1 MFSGYKYVA
10 YFLRS
15 LFGVSG
21 EALFTVQAVLLTL
34 YAGKHYEVSMGI
46 CLTLPFVFDALNS
59 VITTH
64 VFDATKDMA
73 LTWYIA
79 AFMAFLSI
87 FTAIWIDKI
96 YLRKKNEEKSSET

>member
-1 MFSGYKYVA
+1 MFSGYKYII

-34 YAGKHYEVSMGI
+34 YAKQHYEVSMGI
-46 CLTLPFVFDALNS
+46 CLSLPFVFDALNS
-59 VITTH
+59 IITTH
-64 VFDATKDMA
+64 VFDATKNMA

-79 AFMAFLSI
+79 SFMALLSI
-87 FTAIWIDKI
+87 ITAIWIDKI
-96 YLRKKNEEKSSET
+96 YLREKNHHEYLK

>member
-1 MFSGYKYVA
+1 MFSGYKYII

-34 YAGKHYEVSMGI
+34 YAKKNYEVSIGI
-46 CLTLPFVFDALNS
+46 CLSLPFAFDALNS
-59 VITTH
+59 IITTH
-64 VFDATKDMA
+64 VFDATKNMA

-79 AFMAFLSI
+79 SFMALLSI
-87 FTAIWIDKI
+87 VTAIWIDKI
-96 YLRKKNEEKSSET
+96 YLREKSQHEPLK